1 MAQEHLIVTGLHETL
16 AGLKKFDKD
25 NLKKFNAVINKEL
38 RQAKQAAQALAIEY
52 AVSDGA
58 PLSNMK
64 GKPALIGPLRKNQKR
79 PFPTW
84 NTIEVVQGIKTS
96 KAQGK
101 VKKGDYTTSAG
112 ALLNA
117 SPAGHIFELAGRGK
131 RRVSTDP
138 RSIAFKKN
146 LHDRFG
152 ETSRLIYRIVDRD
165 RIKIEM
171 AFYYALEQAKIDL
184 QKALESQKS

>member
-1 MAQEHLIVTGLHETL
+1 MAQEHIVITGLHETL

-25 NLKKFNAVINKEL
+25 NLAKFNKVINKEL
-38 RQAKQAAQALAIEY
+38 RQAKQAAQALAIDY

-84 NTIEVVQGIKTS
+84 NTTEVVQGIKTS

-101 VKKGDYTTSAG
+101 VRKGDYTTSAG
-112 ALLNA
+112 ALLNDSA
-117 SPAGHIFELAGRGK
+117 AGRIFELAGRGK

-165 RIKIEM
+165 RIKIQM
-171 AFYYALEQAKIDL
+171 SVYKALEEGKIDL